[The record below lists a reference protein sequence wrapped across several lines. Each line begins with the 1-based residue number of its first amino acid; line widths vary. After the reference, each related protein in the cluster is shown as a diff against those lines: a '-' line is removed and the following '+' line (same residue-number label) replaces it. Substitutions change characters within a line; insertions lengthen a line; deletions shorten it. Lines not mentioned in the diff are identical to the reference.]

1 MIRRSSVLLKI
12 LSLINVLPQ
21 AWAVEACEENLQRSP
36 LVAKPFRFPEAK
48 HGKGELK
55 YINGLPVVSLVGT
68 PEEIG
73 EQMRVLTRSAGPYLL
88 TYPMSYLKT
97 KEPSSSR
104 PSWLTL
110 IHSAS
115 ACWKISLPI
124 SAENTN

>member
-1 MIRRSSVLLKI
+1 MIRSSSVLLTI
-12 LSLINVLPQ
+12 LSVTNALPCVR
-21 AWAVEACEENLQRSP
+21 AVEPSKENREKKPSL
-36 LVAKPFRFPEAK
+36 AKPFRFPEAK

-55 YINGLPVVSLVGT
+55 YINGLPVVTLAGT

-73 EQMRVLTRSAGPYLL
+73 EQMRVLTRAAGPYLL

-110 IHSAS
+110 IQ
-115 ACWKISLPI
+115 LG
-124 SAENTN
+124 